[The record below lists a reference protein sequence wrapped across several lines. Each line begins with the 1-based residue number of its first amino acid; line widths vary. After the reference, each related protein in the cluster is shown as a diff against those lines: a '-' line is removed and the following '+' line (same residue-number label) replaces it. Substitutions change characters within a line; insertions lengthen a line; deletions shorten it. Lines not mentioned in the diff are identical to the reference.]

1 MNMSFGSDSRSQIK
15 SQLTTIGDVH
25 SEISEIPTI
34 ALILKEKFSY
44 SSSYTSKVLVIVT
57 EIQKQKS
64 IV

>member
-1 MNMSFGSDSRSQIK
+1 MNMSFGSDR
-15 SQLTTIGDVH
+15 VN
-25 SEISEIPTI
+25 SESSEIPTI
-34 ALILKEKFSY
+34 ALIVKENEFSY